1 LQFSIAVLTSNK
13 DIKTSLKYIE
23 YFSYST
29 VIRLICIDKIRTRK
43 SRDTAGIDLNIIKS
57 STDYKKCFQLLLDSN
72 IINANFSTDMIVKN
86 VEIKKKDTTDIRV
99 LGISNLID
107 RISQMQFL
115 ILLDPIIDQL
125 LPNNFYGFR
134 KGRNALQA
142 LSYLSKSI
150 SISDLT
156 RYYLLKIDIKKCFDN
171 INHNYIIK
179 NFPFP
184 KKYLKLLTRW
194 LKCIKINLN
203 GKKEK

>member
-1 LQFSIAVLTSNK
+1 
-13 DIKTSLKYIE
+13 
-23 YFSYST
+23 
-29 VIRLICIDKIRTRK
+29 
-43 SRDTAGIDLNIIKS
+43 
-57 STDYKKCFQLLLDSN
+57 
-72 IINANFSTDMIVKN
+72 M
-86 VEIKKKDTTDIRV
+86 
-99 LGISNLID
+99 GISNLID

-156 RYYLLKIDIKKCFDN
+156 RYYLIKIDIEKCFDN
-171 INHNYIIK
+171 INHNYILK

-194 LKCIKINLN
+194 LKCIKINPK
-203 GKKEK
+203 GKKEKLTKGVCQGSIIGPLICNFVLSNILNNFFNDKQQFPNAIKTTNMKGNSR